1 MYFEM
6 WETKKDKVLQLV
18 VLWKI
23 YDIVLLSAVRGKRF
37 SSKSTLGISETFL
50 LLGSESFKMSLESC
64 EI

>member
-23 YDIVLLSAVRGKRF
+23 YYT
-37 SSKSTLGISETFL
+37 TLFY
-50 LLGSESFKMSLESC
+50 
-64 EI
+64 